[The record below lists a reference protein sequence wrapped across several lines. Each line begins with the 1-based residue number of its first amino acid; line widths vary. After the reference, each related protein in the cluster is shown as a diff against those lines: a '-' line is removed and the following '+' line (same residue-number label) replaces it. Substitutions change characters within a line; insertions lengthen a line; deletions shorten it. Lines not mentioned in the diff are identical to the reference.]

1 MRISISGATPAHNGR
16 GNTKNIIQVPRLLM
30 DCLEEAGHEV
40 DYGLKDPDLHI
51 CYIFTLSSIN
61 SGEIND
67 VFDTIRNNPG
77 KVILSM
83 DDWRI
88 SSIYKD
94 MEKVIK
100 TKKFSKTHHTVDW
113 QRILNNLD
121 IMQDILDGKFNT
133 LIPANKHGD
142 HDLLE
147 VRGKY
152 TVYDPSIYVP
162 KYREKME
169 FDQKYDLFP
178 VHASLTD
185 HMGYLRKKKYP
196 YIQVQGVTEDYV
208 WELYN
213 KHRIVMSPPF
223 YHNGSGWWRN
233 RYSYANIAKAVI
245 IEDEGSVFGEEYE
258 IERKAVTPA
267 TIDYLFQ
274 LQDKKYKSMIM
285 SKDELAKTM
294 NDLLKNYVH

>member
-1 MRISISGATPAHNGR
+1 MRVSISGFTPAHNGR
-16 GNTKNIIQVPRLLM
+16 GNRKNIIQVPRLLM
-30 DCLEEAGHEV
+30 DGIEDAGYTV
-40 DYGLKDPDLHI
+40 DYGLEDADMHI

-61 SGEIND
+61 SGECND
-67 VFDTIRNNPG
+67 TFDTIRANPG

-100 TKKFSKTHHTVDW
+100 TKRFSKTHHTVDYK
-113 QRILNNLD
+113 RVLENID
-121 IMQDILDGKFNT
+121 IMQDILDGKFKT
-133 LIPANKHGD
+133 LIPANKHGN

-147 VRGKY
+147 IKGDF
-152 TVYDPSIYVP
+152 TVYDPSVYVG
-162 KYREKME
+162 KYRKKME
-169 FDQKYDLFP
+169 FDREHDLFP
-178 VHASLTD
+178 IHASLTD

-196 YIQVQGVTEDYV
+196 FIQVQGVSEDYV

-233 RYSYANIAKAVI
+233 RFSYANIAKAVI
-245 IEDEGSVFGEEYE
+245 IEDEGGVFGEEYD
-258 IERKAVTPA
+258 IQRKDVTKES
-267 TIDYLFQ
+267 IDQLFEA
-274 LQDKKYKSMIM
+274 QDKKYKSMIM
-285 SKDELAKTM
+285 SREEVVEALHEIG
-294 NDLLKNYVH
+294 L